1 MSTLDKVDPEIIPIL
16 EMIPP
21 NFINLHDIPGTRT
34 FAAQMLE
41 AMKSQMPLVEGVSS
55 EDRHVPGPEGDPDVM
70 VRIYWPENRPE
81 TLPGL
86 LWIHGGGYV
95 LGDVEGDDAAS
106 RQLAKDIECV
116 VVSVEYRLAPEH
128 PHPAPVED
136 CYAALKWFFA
146 HAGELGVDANRI
158 AIGGGSA
165 GGGLAAGLALLAR
178 DRGEVNVCFQLL
190 VYPML
195 DDRSITPSAQV
206 EDTPI
211 WTRESNIIGWRSY
224 LGQEGGGEGV
234 SPYAAAAR
242 ATDLTGLPPAFIP
255 VGDVDLF
262 LDEDIEYARRLMA
275 AGVPT
280 ELHVY
285 PGAIHGFD
293 GLAPM
298 SAVAQRFIANRNGI
312 LRKALH
318 G

>member
-128 PHPAPVED
+128 PRLGR
-136 CYAALKWFFA
+136 AA
-146 HAGELGVDANRI
+146 
-158 AIGGGSA
+158 
-165 GGGLAAGLALLAR
+165 
-178 DRGEVNVCFQLL
+178 
-190 VYPML
+190 
-195 DDRSITPSAQV
+195 
-206 EDTPI
+206 
-211 WTRESNIIGWRSY
+211 
-224 LGQEGGGEGV
+224 
-234 SPYAAAAR
+234 
-242 ATDLTGLPPAFIP
+242 
-255 VGDVDLF
+255 
-262 LDEDIEYARRLMA
+262 
-275 AGVPT
+275 
-280 ELHVY
+280 
-285 PGAIHGFD
+285 
-293 GLAPM
+293 
-298 SAVAQRFIANRNGI
+298 
-312 LRKALH
+312 
-318 G
+318 